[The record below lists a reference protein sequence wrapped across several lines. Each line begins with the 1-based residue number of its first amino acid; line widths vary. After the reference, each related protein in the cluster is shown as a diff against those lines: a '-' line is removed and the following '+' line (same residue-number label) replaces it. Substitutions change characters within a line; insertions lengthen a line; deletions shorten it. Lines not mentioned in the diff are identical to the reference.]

1 MEIEL
6 DYSLLKSK
14 QSLNNNKNNDREL
27 IENIIDA
34 IRNKELVPFN
44 MLFKLMK
51 YKYDNAKGQKE
62 IDKIIA
68 IFMID
73 EDLSN
78 NYLNKLIKDGIND
91 NNQEHYNISYS
102 ILKFSLKNEQKKNFI
117 KYTDETIKNKQ
128 NELWFT
134 EVSIIDY
141 FNEFI
146 LFFENNINENNKKDS
161 LNIIDY
167 KIDILFDVFNVDFYK
182 YNFPPINNNKNY
194 IYNFFFREFI
204 FIISL
209 FRNKRKNKIFDV
221 SDQSSNTRENNDN
234 YTKYKTIEE
243 KFDEYYKLSKFLG
256 YLKEMKYDNNER
268 KNYIKLRIICFYLYL
283 FEQKRSFDLFKINLV
298 IKVIKSLNSEDISE
312 KILEKYKMF
321 KTNEEEFITKTEWKN
336 LNIHDFINIK
346 CILSNIKTNIKSFNS
361 GIMNLEVAQFMEC
374 IENYQFEFLNFE
386 GLLNNNYIK
395 INQKIENEFKYIL
408 FDLLKSDNCEYFFLK
423 DERFSSYKYVFKSRF
438 AKDIFDEIY
447 QYIYIVPFPVKD
459 FLSLNMRNQY
469 SIFINNHNL
478 IEDNPLKIIS
488 ILHAYM
494 NDIYHEIYHNISILY
509 SANFDL
515 NLNNTPT
522 KIDPN
527 LVKLQEDIKKKYS
540 LKYEKIVE
548 KINDMGDYMEICYY
562 GIRPKCFCT
571 YSSLYFFNNRTITN
585 DLFKKN
591 YFELFISNV
600 EISQKE
606 LSLFFD
612 GDDLN
617 QNEKDISLD
626 EEKEGNNILELE
638 KKEESKKLKENI
650 KDLFNIKI
658 MKLLFEVFKLKKFQI
673 ISNNSYIHSNP
684 RRVDYGILSNME
696 YIREG
701 ICHVNRR
708 GTIRANEC

>member
-1 MEIEL
+1 
-6 DYSLLKSK
+6 
-14 QSLNNNKNNDREL
+14 
-27 IENIIDA
+27 
-34 IRNKELVPFN
+34 
-44 MLFKLMK
+44 
-51 YKYDNAKGQKE
+51 
-62 IDKIIA
+62 
-68 IFMID
+68 
-73 EDLSN
+73 
-78 NYLNKLIKDGIND
+78 
-91 NNQEHYNISYS
+91 
-102 ILKFSLKNEQKKNFI
+102 
-117 KYTDETIKNKQ
+117 
-128 NELWFT
+128 
-134 EVSIIDY
+134 
-141 FNEFI
+141 
-146 LFFENNINENNKKDS
+146 
-161 LNIIDY
+161 
-167 KIDILFDVFNVDFYK
+167 
-182 YNFPPINNNKNY
+182 
-194 IYNFFFREFI
+194 
-204 FIISL
+204 
-209 FRNKRKNKIFDV
+209 
-221 SDQSSNTRENNDN
+221 
-234 YTKYKTIEE
+234 
-243 KFDEYYKLSKFLG
+243 
-256 YLKEMKYDNNER
+256 
-268 KNYIKLRIICFYLYL
+268 
-283 FEQKRSFDLFKINLV
+283 
-298 IKVIKSLNSEDISE
+298 
-312 KILEKYKMF
+312 
-321 KTNEEEFITKTEWKN
+321 
-336 LNIHDFINIK
+336 
-346 CILSNIKTNIKSFNS
+346 
-361 GIMNLEVAQFMEC
+361 
-374 IENYQFEFLNFE
+374 
-386 GLLNNNYIK
+386 
-395 INQKIENEFKYIL
+395 
-408 FDLLKSDNCEYFFLK
+408 
-423 DERFSSYKYVFKSRF
+423 
-438 AKDIFDEIY
+438 
-447 QYIYIVPFPVKD
+447 
-459 FLSLNMRNQY
+459 MRNQY